1 MLTNHQVSIRA
12 VEPFQAADVVD
23 AVFAGL
29 SEESRR
35 MRFHVPMP
43 RLPSSFRD
51 RLARLD
57 GRNHAAVAAWASGEA
72 IGVGRLVALSPTQC
86 EMALAVADEWQGRGV
101 GRSLLGEL
109 IDVAVGF
116 GFQELIADVLA
127 ENTPMLHLVCD
138 VFPDAVCSRSR
149 GVVHVTCDLFTAR
162 ASNARLPHQRRADL
176 SR

>member
-1 MLTNHQVSIRA
+1 MPWGRLRRSLETCLRTADLIRA

-23 AVFAGL
+23 TVFAGL

-57 GRNHAAVAAWASGEA
+57 GRNHAAVAAWAGAKPSELG
-72 IGVGRLVALSPTQC
+72 GRSLSPTEC
-86 EMALAVADEWQGRGV
+86 EMALAVADAWQGRGV

-109 IDVAVGF
+109 IDVALGLRVSG
-116 GFQELIADVLA
+116 
-127 ENTPMLHLVCD
+127 TH
-138 VFPDAVCSRSR
+138 RR
-149 GVVHVTCDLFTAR
+149 R
-162 ASNARLPHQRRADL
+162 ASENPPCCIWCATCSPMRCAPGHAA
-176 SR
+176 SSM